1 MTSPREQY
9 DTRTRIVIC
18 LAIVT
23 LALSLYLL
31 VTTENSLEDGR
42 GPGGAA
48 LTATLPMMVVIVA
61 IIVLMSWDRKGSPTA
76 LSSMNPQIVAFM
88 VAMFV
93 LGMVI
98 EPALPRPPGP
108 PGGDTI
114 GILVLLVPVFLIAT
128 MLRPNHSV
136 SVDEEE

>member
-1 MTSPREQY
+1 M
-9 DTRTRIVIC
+9 
-18 LAIVT
+18 
-23 LALSLYLL
+23 
-31 VTTENSLEDGR
+31 
-42 GPGGAA
+42 
-48 LTATLPMMVVIVA
+48 A

-114 GILVLLVPVFLIAT
+114 GILLLLVPVFLIAT
-128 MLRPNHSV
+128 MLRPNHTGSV
-136 SVDEEE
+136 EEEE